1 VRERREGPPP
11 PRAQPGDGV
20 SAAAD
25 APAGGRAASGLPRY
39 RWVVLGVGATG
50 AGAFAA
56 LRMGLPAL
64 GPAIREEFALSLAQV
79 GLAFTAVSVGV
90 ALTLIPWGLLTD
102 RAGERPV
109 LAGGLAGTSLALAG
123 AAFAPSFPVLLL
135 GILLAGMAGA
145 SATGASGRAV
155 MGWFG
160 RAERGLALG
169 IRQMALPLGGALS
182 SFVLPSLV
190 GLGGLRAALLALS
203 GLTLTAAAAAAL
215 WLRDAPALEEGS
227 PAAVYAAAQPP
238 PMRDRRQWRLGAGS
252 ALLVL
257 AQSAVLG
264 FLVLF
269 LVDERDLSP
278 ALAAAL
284 LGVAQLGGAASR
296 IVAGR
301 RSDLDGA
308 RLPLLRRVALR
319 NAILLALVAALTAA
333 PGFLLYPVL
342 AAAAVST
349 MSWNGLAF
357 TAAAELSGRLRAG
370 TAMSLQNTVVA
381 VASSGAPVA
390 FGGLVEAAG
399 WAPGFALCAVAPAV
413 AFAVLR
419 PLQAEEAERARRRVR
434 IPTPRLSR
442 SAT

>member
-1 VRERREGPPP
+1 
-11 PRAQPGDGV
+11 V

-64 GPAIREEFALSLAQV
+64 GPALREEFGLSLAQV
-79 GLAFTAVSVGV
+79 GLAFTAVSAGV
-90 ALTLIPWGLLTD
+90 ALTLIPWGVLAD
-102 RAGERPV
+102 RAGERGV

-123 AAFAPSFPVLLL
+123 AAFAPTFAVLLL

-160 RAERGLALG
+160 RSERGLALG

-182 SFVLPSLV
+182 SFALPALV
-190 GLGGLRAALLALS
+190 GAGGLRAALLALA
-203 GLTLTAAAAAAL
+203 GLTLTAAVAAAV
-215 WLRDAPALEEGS
+215 WLRDAPALGTDS
-227 PAAVYAAAQPP
+227 PAARLRRRPAAAHARPP
-238 PMRDRRQWRLGAGS
+238 PVAPRGRLRPPRPGAVRRARVPRPLPRGRARPVAGARRGAPRRRPARRRGVAHRRRAPVGPRWRA
-252 ALLVL
+252 
-257 AQSAVLG
+257 
-264 FLVLF
+264 
-269 LVDERDLSP
+269 P
-278 ALAAAL
+278 AAAAPRRA
-284 LGVAQLGGAASR
+284 AQRDPARARGGPHGGSR
-296 IVAGR
+296 V
-301 RSDLDGA
+301 
-308 RLPLLRRVALR
+308 
-319 NAILLALVAALTAA
+319 
-333 PGFLLYPVL
+333 LLYPVL

-419 PLQAEEAERARRRVR
+419 PLQAEEAERVRRRVR

>member
-1 VRERREGPPP
+1 M
-11 PRAQPGDGV
+11 

-370 TAMSLQNTVVA
+370 TAMSLQNTLVSVLAVVA
-381 VASSGAPVA
+381 SPLFGALVELSSYQVAYLAISVAPV
-390 FGGLVEAAG
+390 VG
-399 WAPGFALCAVAPAV
+399 WWI
-413 AFAVLR
+413 LR
-419 PLQAEEAERARRRVR
+419 PLEDEEDDRAEARRK
-434 IPTPRLSR
+434 RL
-442 SAT
+442 AAYPVKP

>member
-1 VRERREGPPP
+1 MSARPGPGGAGP
-11 PRAQPGDGV
+11 
-20 SAAAD
+20 
-25 APAGGRAASGLPRY
+25 APLPY

-50 AGAFAA
+50 AGSFAA

-64 GPAIREEFALSLAQV
+64 GPALREEFALSLAQV

-123 AAFAPSFPVLLL
+123 AALAPSFPALLL

-160 RAERGLALG
+160 RSERGLALG

-182 SFVLPSLV
+182 SFALPAVV

-203 GLTLTAAAAAAL
+203 GLTLTAAAAAAV

-227 PAAVYAAAQPP
+227 PAAVYAHAQPP

-252 ALLVL
+252 GLLVV
-257 AQSAVLG
+257 AQSALIG

-269 LVDERDLSP
+269 LVDERDLSA

-301 RSDLDGA
+301 RSDRSGA

-319 NAILLALVAALTAA
+319 NALLLALVAALAGA
-333 PGFLLYPVL
+333 PGVLVYPVL
-342 AAAAVST
+342 AATAVSC

-370 TAMSLQNTVVA
+370 TAMSLQNTVIA
-381 VASSGAPVA
+381 VASSVAPVA
-390 FGGLVEAAG
+390 FGGLVEVAG
-399 WAPGFALCAVAPAV
+399 WAPAFALCALAPAV

-419 PLQAEEAERARRRVR
+419 PLQAEEAERTRQRLR
-434 IPTPRLSR
+434 IPNPRQQR
-442 SAT
+442 TAT